1 LVIAFCSFL
10 SLVGCAKPPQQQ
22 LEAAEYMVA
31 KAYAADAETYAAAE
45 YQAANAA
52 LQAGQA
58 AIESRSYSSAEES
71 LEFALQHARRAIS
84 LTIDT
89 KEKLAA
95 EQEAQRR
102 IEAERAAAMERE
114 AQKARKAEP
123 AIPFKKPKPTM
134 APTPPTPP
142 ATTYTVR
149 EGENLWIIS
158 NREVVYG
165 DGFLWPLL
173 YQANRDQIKDPQ
185 QIYPGQV
192 LNIRRDLTEQEM
204 EEARIKAKESDVFPI
219 PDQFKP
225 AQKLP

>member
-1 LVIAFCSFL
+1 MVIVFCSFL

-31 KAYAADAETYAAAE
+31 KAYAAEAEVYAAAE

-52 LQAGQA
+52 LLAGQI
-58 AIESRSYSSAEES
+58 AIENRKYSSAEES

-95 EQEAQRR
+95 EQEIQRK
-102 IEAERAAAMERE
+102 IEAERTAAMERE
-114 AQKARKAEP
+114 AQKARRAEP
-123 AIPFKKPKPTM
+123 AIPVKKPKPE
-134 APTPPTPP
+134 APPTPPSSP
-142 ATTYTVR
+142 ATTYTVK

-192 LNIRRDLTEQEM
+192 LNIRRDLTEQEK
-204 EEARIKAKESDVFPI
+204 EDARQKARESDVFPI

-225 AQKLP
+225 AEKLP

>member
-1 LVIAFCSFL
+1 MVIVFCSFL

-31 KAYAADAETYAAAE
+31 KAYAAEAEGYAAAE

-52 LQAGQA
+52 LLAGQI
-58 AIESRSYSSAEES
+58 AIENRKYSSAEES

-95 EQEAQRR
+95 EQEIQRK
-102 IEAERAAAMERE
+102 IEAERTAAMERE
-114 AQKARKAEP
+114 AQKARRAEP
-123 AIPFKKPKPTM
+123 AIPVKKPKPE
-134 APTPPTPP
+134 APPTPPSSP
-142 ATTYTVR
+142 ATTYTVK

-192 LNIRRDLTEQEM
+192 LNIRRDLTEQEK
-204 EEARIKAKESDVFPI
+204 EDARQKARESDVFPI

-225 AQKLP
+225 AEKLP